1 MIFRYFSAV
10 LLFLLCSTELKSYIS
25 EPGKGR
31 SQQAAS
37 FLTVLSLWFLLT
49 LLKWVF
55 PLVPVFWL
63 FWWEVA
69 AMPPGAQCQQPWQPT
84 LGLPPRTKLPSD
96 FTKTE
101 RLGARSFR
109 RTVIFRALFI
119 AKPGT
124 PLLKIITQ
132 MWHMFCCKF
141 SVELFP
147 VISKINETLHSTFF
161 RI

>member
-10 LLFLLCSTELKSYIS
+10 LLLLLCSTETKSCIS
-25 EPGKGR
+25 EPRKTK
-31 SQQAAS
+31 SQQAVS
-37 FLTVLSLWFLLT
+37 FLTVLSLWFPLT

-69 AMPPGAQCQQPWQPT
+69 QCQQPRQPT

-96 FTKTE
+96 FTETE
-101 RLGARSFR
+101 RLGVRSFR

-124 PLLKIITQ
+124 PLLKIIIQ

>member
-25 EPGKGR
+25 EPRKGR

-37 FLTVLSLWFLLT
+37 FLIVLSLWFPLT

-84 LGLPPRTKLPSD
+84 LGLPPWTKLPSD

-101 RLGARSFR
+101 RLGGEIFSKNCNFQSPFYCKARYTASQNHYSNVAYVLLQILG
-109 RTVIFRALFI
+109 RTLSSDFQNKRDFA
-119 AKPGT
+119 
-124 PLLKIITQ
+124 
-132 MWHMFCCKF
+132 
-141 SVELFP
+141 
-147 VISKINETLHSTFF
+147 
-161 RI
+161 